1 VKFAFCLFK
10 YFPYGGLQR
19 DCLEIAQTCRQRG
32 HAITVFTM
40 EWTGPVPD
48 GVAVK
53 ILPGEGFTNH
63 SRCTS
68 FVKNVRPCLNGG
80 AFDAVVGFNKM
91 PGLDLY
97 YAGDPCYQD
106 RARHKYTCR
115 LGPYY
120 WATNRFQQYVALERA
135 VFDPRSNTEILLL
148 NPAHQ
153 RIYMDQYRTSGERFH
168 PLPPGICQDRK
179 PVSGSARARTELRR
193 EFLRSTNELLL
204 LMVGVGWR
212 GKGVDRAFRA
222 LAALPMELRRK
233 TKLVAVG
240 EERTRPFARLAA
252 LLGVTDRVSLL
263 PPCLDIQR
271 FFLAADLLVHPAYSD
286 NTGGVILES
295 MAHGLPVLTTDDC
308 GFAKHVRLANAGMVV
323 PSPFKQEC
331 MNRFLVDMLDSP
343 QREAFS
349 SNALAYTTTLDLY
362 SRSERV
368 ATIIEEKAERTRRAV
383 PSA

>member
-1 VKFAFCLFK
+1 MKFAFCLFK

-32 HAITVFTM
+32 HAITVFTT

-53 ILPGEGFTNH
+53 ILPGQGFTNH
-63 SRCTS
+63 GRCNS
-68 FVKNVRPCLNGG
+68 FVKNVLPGLNAG

-106 RARHKYTCR
+106 RARRKYATCC
-115 LGPYY
+115 GSFYQ
-120 WATNRFQQYVALERA
+120 ATPRFRRYVALEKA
-135 VFDPRSNTEILLL
+135 VFDRRSRTEILLL
-148 NPAHQ
+148 TTAHQ
-153 RIYMDQYRTSGERFH
+153 QVYMDLYQTPVERFH
-168 PLPPGICQDRK
+168 LLPPGICRDRR
-179 PVSGSARARTELRR
+179 PLADSTAGREELRHR
-193 EFLRSTNELLL
+193 FLRTRNDLLL

-212 GKGVDRAFRA
+212 GKGLDRALRA
-222 LAALPMELRRK
+222 LSALPSELRGK
-233 TKLVAVG
+233 TTMVAVG
-240 EERTRPFARLAA
+240 ERRTKPFARLAA
-252 LLGVTDRVSLL
+252 SLGVADYVSLL
-263 PPCLDIQR
+263 PPCMDIQR

-295 MAHGLPVLTTDDC
+295 MAHGLPVLTTDVC
-308 GFAKHVRLANAGMVV
+308 GYAEHVRLANAGMVV

-343 QREAFS
+343 QREAYS
-349 SNALAYTTTLDLY
+349 CNALAYTTTLDLY
-362 SRSERV
+362 SRSEKV
-368 ATIIEEKAERTRRAV
+368 ATIIEEKAGRNRRAV